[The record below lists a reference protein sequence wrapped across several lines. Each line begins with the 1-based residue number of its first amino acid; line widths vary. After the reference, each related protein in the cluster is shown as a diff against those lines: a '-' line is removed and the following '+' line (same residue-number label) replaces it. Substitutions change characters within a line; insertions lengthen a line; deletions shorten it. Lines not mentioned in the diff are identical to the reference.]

1 MVSLGS
7 IIQDYNY
14 IFSTLSSR
22 YTNKFGCIGKNHVSE
37 RQISL
42 LSIDLKKQNK
52 KRNMICFGWIRS
64 WNVQS
69 FQTSSV
75 WCKCKFYQ
83 YLTFLTAHRC
93 TSTICECILPPL
105 KMLSN
110 MTPSSTK
117 TNFQNQENPASEIL
131 DKSVVY
137 SFSFFSQTFYI

>member
-52 KRNMICFGWIRS
+52 KRNMICFGWICS
-64 WNVQS
+64 WNVLGFQPQVCDVNVS
-69 FQTSSV
+69 F
-75 WCKCKFYQ
+75 
-83 YLTFLTAHRC
+83 TFLTAHRC

-117 TNFQNQENPASEIL
+117 TNFQNQENAASEIL

-137 SFSFFSQTFYI
+137 SFSFFSQTFLHF